1 MVGCPAPAWKLPMK
15 FCIAML
21 FLVFAGCSAEH
32 SQPSDGTDIVLGMTA
47 AINARELD
55 RLGEYVAD
63 NIVRHSNATP
73 GVNVRSLEEFRAF
86 LESDIATAPDL
97 VQTIDVIF
105 GNGEY
110 VGVRARY
117 NGTQQGPMG
126 PFPATG
132 KPIEIAFVGLLRI
145 ENGKVA
151 EIWVEWDNLG
161 ALIAL
166 GHISPPE

>member
-1 MVGCPAPAWKLPMK
+1 MRICLALLGFILVGCSGERAPADDGTEVV
-15 FCIAML
+15 IAM
-21 FLVFAGCSAEH
+21 
-32 SQPSDGTDIVLGMTA
+32 TD

-55 RLGEYVAD
+55 RLGDFVAD
-63 NIVRHSNATP
+63 DIVRHSNATP
-73 GVNVRSLEEFRAF
+73 GVAVTNLDEFRAF
-86 LESDIATAPDL
+86 LESDIASVPDS

-117 NGTQQGPMG
+117 KGTQQGPMG

-132 KPIEIAFVGLLRI
+132 KPIEIAFIGLLRI
-145 ENGKVA
+145 EEGKVA

-166 GHISPPE
+166 GHIPPPG

>member
-1 MVGCPAPAWKLPMK
+1 MRLHFAILGFILVGCSVEHPA
-15 FCIAML
+15 
-21 FLVFAGCSAEH
+21 
-32 SQPSDGTDIVLGMTA
+32 PSDGVEIVQGMTE

-55 RLGEYVAD
+55 RLSEFVAD
-63 NIVRHSNATP
+63 GVVRHSNATP
-73 GVNVRSLEEFRAF
+73 GVSVTNLDEFRAF
-86 LESDIATAPDL
+86 LESDIATVPDS

-105 GNGEY
+105 GNGEF

-132 KPIEIAFVGLLRI
+132 KPVEIAFVGLLRI
-145 ENGKVA
+145 EDGKVA

-161 ALIAL
+161 ALMAL
-166 GHISPPE
+166 GHIPLPE

>member
-1 MVGCPAPAWKLPMK
+1 MK
-15 FCIAML
+15 FCVVAVGLIL
-21 FLVFAGCSAEH
+21 AGCSAEH

-55 RLGEYVAD
+55 RLGEFVAD

-86 LESDIATAPDL
+86 LESDIATVPDS
-97 VQTIDVIF
+97 VQTVDVIF

-117 NGTQQGPMG
+117 KGTQQGPMG

-166 GHISPPE
+166 GHIPPPE

>member
-1 MVGCPAPAWKLPMK
+1 MK
-15 FCIAML
+15 YRL
-21 FLVFAGCSAEH
+21 VLLVFFIAGCSAEY
-32 SQPSDGTDIVLGMTA
+32 SQPSDGTDIVKGMTEV
-47 AINARELD
+47 INSRELD
-55 RLGEYVAD
+55 RLGDFVASD
-63 NIVRHSNATP
+63 IVRHSSATL
-73 GVNVRSLEEFRAF
+73 GVTVTNLDEFRAF
-86 LESDIATAPDL
+86 LEADIASVPDS

-145 ENGKVA
+145 EDGKVA

-161 ALIAL
+161 ALMAL
-166 GHISPPE
+166 GHILPPE

>member
-21 FLVFAGCSAEH
+21 FLVFAGCSVEH
-32 SQPSDGTDIVLGMTA
+32 SQPSDGTDIVLGMTD
-47 AINARELD
+47 AINARDLD
-55 RLGEYVAD
+55 RLGEFVAD
-63 NIVRHSNATP
+63 DVVRHSYATP
-73 GVNVRSLEEFRAF
+73 GVNVTNLEEFRAF
-86 LESDIATAPDL
+86 LESDIAAVPDS
-97 VQTIDVIF
+97 VQTVDVIF

-166 GHISPPE
+166 GHIPLP